1 MFSGVHVVVA
11 DQNVDKL
18 LVIIFPRKYWCNSD
32 PAAHWVGPCQDSGET
47 GARPKQSSAAAS
59 SKKRKLSDNLNRPGC
74 SNWDYEDGED
84 QAGDGGDR
92 GRDFGHLDAPDVD
105 INDEGCDVCIHE
117 NDASFD
123 KDNLRKLSDQ
133 EVLVAQFTISYPVSV
148 MCRKHYRKT
157 FQGFKGLN
165 KTCPNPL
172 NLPQHQRRAA
182 RLKMLTL
189 DELSDIKR

>member
-11 DQNVDKL
+11 DQDVDKL

-47 GARPKQSSAAAS
+47 GARPKQASAAAS

-92 GRDFGHLDAPDVD
+92 PSSEEIRPGGAGPEELHQEQESQSEEAY
-105 INDEGCDVCIHE
+105 GCKAYKT
-117 NDASFD
+117 NSGS
-123 KDNLRKLSDQ
+123 DNQ
-133 EVLVAQFTISYPVSV
+133 
-148 MCRKHYRKT
+148 
-157 FQGFKGLN
+157 
-165 KTCPNPL
+165 
-172 NLPQHQRRAA
+172 
-182 RLKMLTL
+182 
-189 DELSDIKR
+189 